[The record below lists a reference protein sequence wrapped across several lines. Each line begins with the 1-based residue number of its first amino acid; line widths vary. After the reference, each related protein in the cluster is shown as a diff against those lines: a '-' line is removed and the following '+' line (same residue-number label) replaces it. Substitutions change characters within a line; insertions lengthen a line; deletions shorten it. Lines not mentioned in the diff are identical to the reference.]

1 MIFFAKGKYDMVK
14 SYYDQVQGYTIK
26 QIEDALASQT
36 TWNAWKN
43 NLKNMYN
50 NETEKHL
57 DAAFNFLGVK

>member
-1 MIFFAKGKYDMVK
+1 MVK